1 MYFEDFVVGYCFT
14 TDRYLVPKNENI
26 DFVSKQDPQP
36 FHIDEPVVDD
46 YPYGG
51 LIASGWHTLLISFR
65 LMLETGKFKECS
77 IGSPGMQELRWLLPV
92 KPGDTLYN
100 RARVDSAKQSK
111 SKPDRGFVTVQY
123 EVLNQKDQK
132 VATYLI
138 THMLRVRTN
147 QNSLN
152 ARHWPMRQQN
162 LKPR

>member
-1 MYFEDFVVGYCFT
+1 MYFEDFQVGYSFT
-14 TDRYLVPKNENI
+14 TDRYLVPKDEII
-26 DFVSKQDPQP
+26 DFARQWDPQP
-36 FHIDEPVVDD
+36 FHIDETVVDD

-92 KPGDTLYN
+92 KSGDTLYN

-138 THMLRVRTN
+138 THMLRVRPN
-147 QNSLN
+147 
-152 ARHWPMRQQN
+152 
-162 LKPR
+162 

>member
-1 MYFEDFVVGYCFT
+1 MYFEDFVVGYSFT
-14 TDRYLVPKNENI
+14 TDRYLVPKDEII
-26 DFVSKQDPQP
+26 DFARQWDPQP
-36 FHIDEPVVDD
+36 FHIDETVVDD

-138 THMLRVRTN
+138 THMLRVRPN
-147 QNSLN
+147 
-152 ARHWPMRQQN
+152 
-162 LKPR
+162 

>member
-1 MYFEDFVVGYCFT
+1 MREGDMYFEDFVVGYCFT
-14 TDRYLVPKNENI
+14 TDRYLVLKDEII
-26 DFVSKQDPQP
+26 DFAQQWDPQP
-36 FHIDEPVVDD
+36 FHIDETVVDY

-138 THMLRVRTN
+138 THILRVRPN
-147 QNSLN
+147 
-152 ARHWPMRQQN
+152 
-162 LKPR
+162 

>member
-14 TDRYLVPKNENI
+14 TDRYLVPKDEII
-26 DFVSKQDPQP
+26 DFAQQWDPQP
-36 FHIDEPVVDD
+36 FHIDEVDAED

-65 LMLETGKFKECS
+65 LMLETGKFKDCS

-92 KPGDTLYN
+92 KPGDTLCN
-100 RARVDSAKQSK
+100 KARVESAKLSK

-123 EVLNQKDQK
+123 EVLNQKEQK

-138 THMLRVRTN
+138 THMLRVRPN
-147 QNSLN
+147 
-152 ARHWPMRQQN
+152 
-162 LKPR
+162 

>member
-1 MYFEDFVVGYCFT
+1 MYFEDFVFGYCFT
-14 TDRYLVPKNENI
+14 TDRYLVPKDEII
-26 DFVSKQDPQP
+26 DFARQWDPQP
-36 FHIDEPVVDD
+36 FHIDETVVDD

-138 THMLRVRTN
+138 THMLRVRPN
-147 QNSLN
+147 
-152 ARHWPMRQQN
+152 
-162 LKPR
+162 

>member
-14 TDRYLVPKNENI
+14 TDRYLVPKDEII
-26 DFVSKQDPQP
+26 DFARQWDPQP
-36 FHIDEPVVDD
+36 FHIDETVVDD

-65 LMLETGKFKECS
+65 LMLATGKFKECS

-132 VATYLI
+132 VATYSI
-138 THMLRVRTN
+138 THMLRVRPN
-147 QNSLN
+147 
-152 ARHWPMRQQN
+152 
-162 LKPR
+162 

>member
-1 MYFEDFVVGYCFT
+1 MYFEDFPVGYSFT
-14 TDRYLVPKNENI
+14 TDHYLVLKDEII
-26 DFVSKQDPQP
+26 DFAQQWDPQP
-36 FHIDEPVVDD
+36 FHIDETVVDD

-51 LIASGWHTLLISFR
+51 LIASGWHTLLLSFR
-65 LMLETGKFKECS
+65 LMLETGKLKECS

-138 THMLRVRTN
+138 THILRVRPN
-147 QNSLN
+147 
-152 ARHWPMRQQN
+152 
-162 LKPR
+162 